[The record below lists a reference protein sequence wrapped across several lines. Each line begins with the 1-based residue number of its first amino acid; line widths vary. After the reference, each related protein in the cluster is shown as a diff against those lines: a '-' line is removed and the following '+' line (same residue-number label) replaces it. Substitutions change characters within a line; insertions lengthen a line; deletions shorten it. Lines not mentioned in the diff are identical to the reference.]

1 MTSGRHAGQH
11 HVVTAWAQGLDDTR
25 ISDLGSGHIR
35 NARSSR
41 ELGPEVSH

>member
-1 MTSGRHAGQH
+1 MSSGRRAGQY
-11 HVVTAWAQGLDDTR
+11 HVVTAGHGLDDTR

-35 NARSSR
+35 NARSRR